1 MNLKESISAAMAAVM
16 TLSMATVPA
25 FAAAVDPV
33 ITGHCAICNKAVGT
47 DGVAS
52 EGQTYQEYFSVDTIS
67 GLKNSGSVYL
77 SHNKL
82 NTVTYNG
89 RLICYDCLEEKI
101 NEYKASHPSLD
112 QSSDQSSST
121 DITASV
127 PSSYT
132 IVVPQTVAMIGEAGT
147 GEKTA
152 TVSVTVKGD
161 IPEDQAVTVSSI
173 APVMKR
179 EGSGDVT
186 AKVTSPKTTWNR
198 TELLNTGTKS
208 DYTVAAT
215 LTPGSWSGVMT
226 FSCSLA

>member
-1 MNLKESISAAMAAVM
+1 MNLKKPISAMMTTMLAV
-16 TLSMATVPA
+16 SMATVPA
-25 FAAAVDPV
+25 FAAS
-33 ITGHCAICNKAVGT
+33 T
-47 DGVAS
+47 
-52 EGQTYQEYFSVDTIS
+52 
-67 GLKNSGSVYL
+67 L
-77 SHNKL
+77 
-82 NTVTYNG
+82 
-89 RLICYDCLEEKI
+89 
-101 NEYKASHPSLD
+101 
-112 QSSDQSSST
+112 DQSSST
-121 DITASV
+121 DVTASV
-127 PSSYT
+127 SSSYT
-132 IVVPQTVAMIGEAGT
+132 IVVPQTVAMTGDAGT

-161 IPEDQAVTVSSI
+161 IPEDQTVTVSTT

-179 EGSGDVT
+179 DGSGDVT